1 MSTRWRARASAARTA
16 DLARAIRV
24 GPVTEHPALVTLI
37 RVSLIPKPLPPTL
50 LKTTTHGSTI
60 ITINTHKT
68 RKRRRSPISPTWRRR
83 SCHRCRRRPRRPP
96 DDDSEKNPL
105 TTSTSSPPSPIVAT
119 TTTLGI
125 VVPHLCPKAASTPVS
140 RARMRR
146 HPDARSSTTGMAS
159 TTREASSPGVSVMPM
174 CRRTRKVRE
183 KIYTNEN

>member
-60 ITINTHKT
+60 ITTNTHKT
-68 RKRRRSPISPTWRRR
+68 RKRRRSPMSPMWRRP
-83 SCHRCRRRPRRPP
+83 SCHRCRRRPP
-96 DDDSEKNPL
+96 DDNPEKNPP
-105 TTSTSSPPSPIVAT
+105 TTPPIVAT
-119 TTTLGI
+119 TMTLGI
-125 VVPHLCPKAASTPVS
+125 VVPHLCPKAASMPVS
-140 RARMRR
+140 RVRTRR
-146 HPDARSSTTGMAS
+146 RPDARSPTMGTTSM
-159 TTREASSPGVSVMPM
+159 TREVSSPGVSVTPM

-183 KIYTNEN
+183 KLYAEY